1 MEAARIV
8 ESIRRC
14 GADIS
19 LDGNGRILVRPSP
32 ELTDEHRVALRA
44 NRDAVAAYLAQSYTL
59 TFEDQPITLT
69 GQYADVLAR
78 YDAAVL
84 QTARLPRDTVHT
96 VTLADSTGK
105 LLRLAHFP
113 PCREVMPNETQDAD
127 GNPVDRTGI
136 AV

>member
-8 ESIRRC
+8 ESIRQC

-19 LDGNGRILVRPSP
+19 LDRNGRILVRPSP
-32 ELTDEHRVALRA
+32 QLTDEHRAALRA

-59 TFEDQPITLT
+59 TADGQPVTLT

-96 VTLADSTGK
+96 ITLADSTGK

-113 PCREVMPNETQDAD
+113 PCEEVRPHETQDAD
-127 GNPVDRTGI
+127 GNRVDRAGV